1 MAKQRMA
8 GEKVAEEMS
17 KTDPNF
23 AARER
28 RANDPE
34 QLAALMGKVD
44 RDKYDFE
51 GYDDKQIAMAFQ
63 GDSFAD
69 EDYARLTGKSMGGGD
84 SKPDPTPDEGAVT
97 TPTAPGSIT
106 VDNSTQGPGAGIADL
121 INVIKALP
129 KPTDEGTTP
138 SGRGTFNI
146 SQVQNFDRNYGDNE
160 NTIGDNFTSYGRVNQ
175 GNQDTSFNFG
185 YQRAF

>member
-1 MAKQRMA
+1 MAKRRMA
-8 GEKVAEEMS
+8 GEKVAEAMS
-17 KTDPNF
+17 QADRNR

-121 INVIKALP
+121 IDVIKALP
-129 KPTDEGTTP
+129 SRQMRAPRLLAVALSISARFRTLTATMVTTKTPLAITSRVTEG
-138 SGRGTFNI
+138 
-146 SQVQNFDRNYGDNE
+146 
-160 NTIGDNFTSYGRVNQ
+160 
-175 GNQDTSFNFG
+175 
-185 YQRAF
+185 